1 MGLMPGALVL
11 PLRDAVRGVETIAQR
26 SRKMLRP
33 STARLPGAVRDFAHD
48 VIDGAKRVGERTAFR
63 RHPAHDDI
71 ADACALLGGTLPLSR
86 GARPLAAV
94 LAYGLERG
102 LGDGG
107 RSAPLVSETVLA
119 LAASEALRGLSEEA
133 DGPMR
138 GALLVA
144 RLAKA
149 PVAGP
154 VPGTPIAVGADDR
167 ERVLR
172 ALVASILWLLAER
185 PDDGATED
193 EILEL
198 AMSLTAATMTEI
210 APMVDD
216 AERLA
221 AELHRLAD
229 VI

>member
-11 PLRDAVRGVETIAQR
+11 PLRDAVRGVETFAQR
-26 SRKMLRP
+26 SRRLLKP
-33 STARLPGAVRDFAHD
+33 STAHLPGAVRDLAHD

-63 RHPAHDDI
+63 RHPDAGDI
-71 ADACALLGGTLPLSR
+71 ADACALIAGEIPLAR
-86 GARPLAAV
+86 GARPLAVV

-102 LGDGG
+102 LAQGG
-107 RSAPLVSETVLA
+107 RPAPLVSETVLA
-119 LAASEALRGLSEEA
+119 LAASEALRGVGEEA
-133 DGPMR
+133 DAAMR

-154 VPGTPIAVGADDR
+154 LPGTPIAVGVAER
-167 ERVLR
+167 EQQLA
-172 ALVASILWLLAER
+172 ALVAAMLWLLAER
-185 PDDGATED
+185 PDGGATED
-193 EILEL
+193 EILDL
-198 AMSLTAATMTEI
+198 ALSLTSATMAEI
-210 APMVDD
+210 TPAVDD
-216 AERLA
+216 PERLA